1 MKSLGL
7 TILLVTVTACGGS
20 DAGSQQA
27 VNRDTL
33 TQRQKDSILAR
44 SSIPGAS
51 NVGRAMRAA
60 DSTSA
65 GAHRVDSVAAD
76 TTQR

>member
-1 MKSLGL
+1 MRLAIVAG
-7 TILLVTVTACGGS
+7 ILLSACSTGGS
-20 DAGSQQA
+20 GSK

-33 TQRQKDSILAR
+33 TERQSDSILAK

-51 NVGRAMRAA
+51 AVGKAMNAA

-65 GAHRVDSVAAD
+65 RVQASDSVH
-76 TTQR
+76 

>member
-1 MKSLGL
+1 MKAMVVAGL
-7 TILLVTVTACGGS
+7 VVLAACGGGGQS
-20 DAGSQQA
+20 NANK

-33 TQRQKDSILAR
+33 TERQSDSILAK

-51 NVGRAMRAA
+51 AVGKAMKAA

-65 GAHRVDSVAAD
+65 RVTASDSVH
-76 TTQR
+76 

>member
-1 MKSLGL
+1 MKAIVAAG
-7 TILLVTVTACGGS
+7 LLVLGACGGGGQS
-20 DAGSQQA
+20 SANK

-33 TQRQKDSILAR
+33 TERQNDSILAK

-51 NVGRAMRAA
+51 AVGKAMKAA

-65 GAHRVDSVAAD
+65 GVQRSDS
-76 TTQR
+76 TQ

>member
-1 MKSLGL
+1 MRVVAAASLV
-7 TILLVTVTACGGS
+7 LLVACGGGGQS
-20 DAGSQQA
+20 NANK

-33 TQRQKDSILAR
+33 TERQSDSILAK

-51 NVGRAMRAA
+51 AVGKAMTAA

-65 GAHRVDSVAAD
+65 RVTASD
-76 TTQR
+76 TVH

>member
-1 MKSLGL
+1 MIRQLPVA
-7 TILLVTVTACGGS
+7 LLLATLAACGGDKS
-20 DAGSQQA
+20 DQQA

-33 TQRQKDSILAR
+33 TQRQKDSILAK

-65 GAHRVDSVAAD
+65 GAHRADSVAAD
-76 TTQR
+76 TTER

>member
-1 MKSLGL
+1 MRAIFVTGLLLLG
-7 TILLVTVTACGGS
+7 ACGSGAQS
-20 DAGSQQA
+20 NANK

-33 TQRQKDSILAR
+33 TERQNDSILAK

-51 NVGRAMRAA
+51 AVGKAMKAA

-65 GAHRVDSVAAD
+65 QVTRSDSV
-76 TTQR
+76 Q

>member
-1 MKSLGL
+1 MKVFAAASVA
-7 TILLVTVTACGGS
+7 LLVACGGGGQS
-20 DAGSQQA
+20 NANK

-33 TQRQKDSILAR
+33 TERQSDSILAK

-51 NVGRAMRAA
+51 AVGKAMTAA

-65 GAHRVDSVAAD
+65 RVTASD
-76 TTQR
+76 TVH

>member
-1 MKSLGL
+1 MKALGVAG
-7 TILLVTVTACGGS
+7 LVVLAACGSGGQS
-20 DAGSQQA
+20 NATK

-33 TQRQKDSILAR
+33 TERQQDSILAK

-51 NVGRAMRAA
+51 AVGKAMTAA

-65 GAHRVDSVAAD
+65 RVRASD
-76 TTQR
+76 TVQ